1 MNSALA
7 STTVGSMDADVKPRA
22 CPASAASAV
31 GTGMYSRRV
40 VEVSAGF
47 MFSTVLSIPPKIFLL
62 YINPELKRKKSGTIT
77 DPLFV
82 LTL

>member
-7 STTVGSMDADVKPRA
+7 STTVGSMDADVKP
-22 CPASAASAV
+22 
-31 GTGMYSRRV
+31 TGMYSRRV

-47 MFSTVLSIPPKIFLL
+47 MFSTALSIPPKILLL
-62 YINPELKRKKSGTIT
+62 YINPELKRKKSGAIT
-77 DPLFV
+77 DPLLV